1 MVLIMVTSWYP
12 PNKATEVA
20 KKYVEVMLKIPQES
34 FEEPLVQGA
43 CKSDRDGIVSVSINK
58 ITQGKYEEAFNLV
71 VRRMVMFYEIEGF
84 RFKLENFL
92 TVEESAPLF
101 GLVPLSTNEKGLS

>member
-1 MVLIMVTSWYP
+1 MVTSWYP

-34 FEEPLVQGA
+34 FEKPLVQAA
-43 CKSDRDGIVSVSINK
+43 CMSDRDGIVSVSINK

-84 RFKLENFL
+84 RFKLENLL
-92 TVEESAPLF
+92 TVEESMPLF
-101 GLVPLSTNEKGLS
+101 GLVPLSTKEKSLQSS